1 MAEAKKEAKKDTKKD
16 TKEDTKKEVKS
27 RAKSAQAS
35 GSQAAK
41 STKATKTTKTTKTT
55 KPATKSSSTT
65 AKKNKSTTAKST
77 SSSSP
82 SKKKSSKKSSKKSK
96 VILGILAAVVLAL
109 IAIAV
114 TIFLLTRPLSKEDA
128 ANEFADMLDK
138 YNSKLVDIKNDVK
151 VLDIDKMRSDAEE
164 MVKNLESNIEKAR
177 DLRWPEGLSDD
188 AKRLSGEKVSD
199 MELYARDL
207 EKKKDYF
214 QSIIDA
220 DDDHILNVYKEDE
233 PYGVIDTDDFRQ
245 KLGLPSKA
253 AEKNKYHEY
262 TDDEVT
268 KKLQETALDVN
279 LGKYYIDCKEDYG
292 HVSCDSNLDATVR
305 NKSKVNLTNGGVI
318 EVTAYDTTG
327 NPIETE
333 TFYIGNRLEK
343 GQTAKQKMFD
353 YVRDEYRN
361 DYLNKPSFKVTKIQL
376 Y

>member
-27 RAKSAQAS
+27 RTKSAQAS

-41 STKATKTTKTTKTT
+41 STKTPKTT

-77 SSSSP
+77 SSNGS
-82 SKKKSSKKSSKKSK
+82 SKKKKSSKKSK
-96 VILGILAAVVLAL
+96 VILGILAAVILAL

-220 DDDHILNVYKEDE
+220 DDEHILNVYKEDE

-292 HVSCDSNLDATVR
+292 YVSCDSNLDATVR